1 MPRRAVAGHI
11 VICAESAIKSP
22 AKYLQGLFIGIA
34 VPFSRAM
41 WTPAVGSAK
50 RAVGFVANS
59 TMAGLA
65 ISAKC
70 SRFLSPIHNKKR
82 FSIEPVCHTLH
93 GLSGIGEC
101 RSERSPQSFDFCATL
116 RRAGRTE
123 CGLFH
128 RSQARI
134 LRSQKRPPVET
145 SGFGGIMDS
154 FRQNGQFSEIP
165 RVKIPKI
172 WVFPKSDFTFPKS
185 NFTIQETRSG
195 ARGRAGFCRESPAEA
210 ALRVSAPAFVCV
222 PALRR
227 AGRALQK

>member
-1 MPRRAVAGHI
+1 MGLQFRFLAQCGLPPSEARKGQSDLSRTLPWRRWQYPLSVRGFCPLYI
-11 VICAESAIKSP
+11 IKSVFQ
-22 AKYLQGLFIGIA
+22 Y
-34 VPFSRAM
+34 SRY
-41 WTPAVGSAK
+41 
-50 RAVGFVANS
+50 
-59 TMAGLA
+59 
-65 ISAKC
+65 
-70 SRFLSPIHNKKR
+70 
-82 FSIEPVCHTLH
+82 CHTLH

-185 NFTIQETRSG
+185 NFTIQEARSG